1 MPDQWIRTSMRH
13 LLPILLLLAS
23 LSSYGQPGIPLPA
36 HSHNDYEQPRAL
48 FNALQMRFASVEAD
62 VYLVDGELRVGHDT
76 DDLMPGRTLGNLYL
90 EPLRLIVMR
99 GAGQV
104 YPETTTPL
112 LLLVDIKSDAEPTYQ
127 ALERALAPYERFLTR
142 FTPTETDIGAL
153 TVIVSGNSPRDVMMN
168 QGERFIGLDGR
179 LSDLTAGPVNRNLT
193 PLISSDWNDVFS
205 WRGGDPM
212 PEAEQDQLRTLVQLA
227 QENGVRLRFW
237 SAPDIPPAWEVQFEA
252 GVDLINTDRIDALSQ
267 FLRSLP

>member
-1 MPDQWIRTSMRH
+1 MPEQRTRTYRRC
-13 LLPILLLLAS
+13 LLPVLLLLAS

-36 HSHNDYEQPRAL
+36 HSHNDYEQPRPL

-62 VYLVDGELRVGHDT
+62 IYLADGELRVGHST

-112 LLLVDIKSDAEPTYQ
+112 LLLIDIKSDAEATYQ

-142 FTPTETDIGAL
+142 FTPTETDPGAI
-153 TVIVSGNSPRDVMMN
+153 TVIVSGNSPRELMAN
-168 QGERFIGLDGR
+168 QGERFMGLDGN
-179 LSDLTAGPVNRNLT
+179 LSDLTNGPINRNLT
-193 PLISSDWNDVFS
+193 PLISSNWNDVFS

-212 PEAEQDQLRTLVQLA
+212 PEAEREQLQTLAQLA
-227 QENGVRLRFW
+227 RENDVQLRFW
-237 SAPDIPPAWEVQFEA
+237 SAPDIPPAWEVLLEA
-252 GVDLINTDRIDALSQ
+252 DIDLINTDRIDALSQ
-267 FLRSLP
+267 FLLSVP